1 MKPETRLRS
10 IFTRCDRR
18 IKKTRDD
25 ESSMFLA
32 WVAGVMERRRIE
44 LDIPI
49 RSVKVISYLASQP
62 SAMIFRD
69 PVTEE
74 AFENAMR
81 AVSP

>member
-1 MKPETRLRS
+1 MPRMRPETRLRN
-10 IFTRCDRR
+10 IFTRHDRR
-18 IKKTRDD
+18 MKKTRDD
-25 ESSMFLA
+25 ETSLFLT
-32 WVAGVMERRRIE
+32 WVAGEMERRRIE

-74 AFENAMR
+74 AF
-81 AVSP
+81 